1 MVPAAGR
8 TACIAIPCANGDG
21 GGVTVALLAI
31 QADAPPGMVAGAL
44 AALADRDVEVHQAT
58 GMVAAG
64 LRVTTAE
71 APVRLRAAAYTD
83 DDRWQTWPTTSSLA
97 PCTCTEPGRGPAM
110 HTAPSDETAFKDTM
124 AGTAW

>member
-1 MVPAAGR
+1 M
-8 TACIAIPCANGDG
+8 
-21 GGVTVALLAI
+21 TVALLAI

-83 DDRWQTWPTTSSLA
+83 ERPLA
-97 PCTCTEPGRGPAM
+97 DVAHDVVARTL
-110 HTAPSDETAFKDTM
+110 HLH
-124 AGTAW
+124 